1 MSARESS
8 APSAATAAP
17 RSRGW
22 LANISLLIGGQFVS
36 LFGSSL
42 VQYAIWWDLA
52 LRSNSGITIMWATIF
67 GMLPQALI
75 SIFGGAWAD
84 RLPRR
89 LLIVLPDAMIAL
101 VTLALAIGYDCLGR
115 F

>member
-1 MSARESS
+1 MSARESNAPSS
-8 APSAATAAP
+8 APAAP

-22 LANISLLIGGQFVS
+22 LANISLLIGGQFIS

-89 LLIVLPDAMIAL
+89 MLIVLPDAMIAL
-101 VTLALAIGYDCLGR
+101 ITLALAIGYDCLGR

>member
-1 MSARESS
+1 
-8 APSAATAAP
+8 
-17 RSRGW
+17 
-22 LANISLLIGGQFVS
+22 
-36 LFGSSL
+36 
-42 VQYAIWWDLA
+42 
-52 LRSNSGITIMWATIF
+52 MWATIF

-75 SIFGGAWAD
+75 AVFGGAWAD